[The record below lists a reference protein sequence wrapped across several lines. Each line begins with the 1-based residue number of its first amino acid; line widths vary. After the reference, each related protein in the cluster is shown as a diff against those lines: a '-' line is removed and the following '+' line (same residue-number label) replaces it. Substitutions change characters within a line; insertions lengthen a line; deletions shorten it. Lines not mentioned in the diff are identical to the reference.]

1 VTKVP
6 IQEGNVG
13 AGVPAGAAQPKSA
26 PTFSQDL
33 HQKPQKEMKQTQ
45 SCPRTIPSRSK
56 LN

>member
-45 SCPRTIPSRSK
+45 SCPRTVPSRSK